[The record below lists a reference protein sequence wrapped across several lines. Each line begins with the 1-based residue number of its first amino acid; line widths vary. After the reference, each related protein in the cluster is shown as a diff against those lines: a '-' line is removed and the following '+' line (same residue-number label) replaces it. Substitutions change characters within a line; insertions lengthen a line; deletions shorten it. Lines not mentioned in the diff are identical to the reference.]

1 MRTILITNDDGIE
14 AGGIVRLAEAAA
26 EFGEVWVVAP
36 ARQMSAASHSI
47 TLHSPLDIYPHSFP
61 VPGVR
66 AFSCSGTPGDCVRTG
81 SLSILP
87 RRPDVVLSGINY
99 GYNVAS
105 DIQYS
110 ATAGAAFEAAFQG
123 LPAIAFSEEA
133 VPCHEAADR
142 YLKELLEELLKVRP
156 EPGSILN
163 VNFPGCPLEQCR
175 GILRGRKVSRG
186 MIFRDHY
193 RELQKLPGGGVRLMV
208 EGVHDAAAEEGSDLS
223 AVNEGYVSVGIVKN
237 IGY

>member
-26 EFGEVWVVAP
+26 EYGEVWVVAP

-47 TLHSPLDIYPHSFP
+47 TLHSPLDIYPHTFP
-61 VPGVR
+61 VLGVR

-142 YLKELLEELLKVRP
+142 YLKELLEELLKVRQ

-175 GILRGRKVSRG
+175 GILRDRTVSRG

>member
-14 AGGIVRLAEAAA
+14 AGGIVRLAKAAA

-110 ATAGAAFEAAFQG
+110 ATAGAAFEAAFRPSLSQRR
-123 LPAIAFSEEA
+123 
-133 VPCHEAADR
+133 R
-142 YLKELLEELLKVRP
+142 YPVTKR
-156 EPGSILN
+156 
-163 VNFPGCPLEQCR
+163 R
-175 GILRGRKVSRG
+175 T
-186 MIFRDHY
+186 DT
-193 RELQKLPGGGVRLMV
+193 
-208 EGVHDAAAEEGSDLS
+208 
-223 AVNEGYVSVGIVKN
+223 
-237 IGY
+237 

>member
-110 ATAGAAFEAAFQG
+110 GTVGAA
-123 LPAIAFSEEA
+123 SW
-133 VPCHEAADR
+133 
-142 YLKELLEELLKVRP
+142 
-156 EPGSILN
+156 
-163 VNFPGCPLEQCR
+163 
-175 GILRGRKVSRG
+175 
-186 MIFRDHY
+186 M
-193 RELQKLPGGGVRLMV
+193 
-208 EGVHDAAAEEGSDLS
+208 
-223 AVNEGYVSVGIVKN
+223 
-237 IGY
+237 

>member
-1 MRTILITNDDGIE
+1 M
-14 AGGIVRLAEAAA
+14 
-26 EFGEVWVVAP
+26 
-36 ARQMSAASHSI
+36 
-47 TLHSPLDIYPHSFP
+47 
-61 VPGVR
+61 
-66 AFSCSGTPGDCVRTG
+66 
-81 SLSILP
+81 
-87 RRPDVVLSGINY
+87 
-99 GYNVAS
+99 
-105 DIQYS
+105 
-110 ATAGAAFEAAFQG
+110 
-123 LPAIAFSEEA
+123 
-133 VPCHEAADR
+133 
-142 YLKELLEELLKVRP
+142 EELLKVRP

-237 IGY
+237 IG

>member
-1 MRTILITNDDGIE
+1 MKTILITNDDGIE

-47 TLHSPLDIYPHSFP
+47 TLHSPVDIYPHSFP

-66 AFSCSGTPGDCVRTG
+66 AFSCSGTPGDCVRVG

-99 GYNVAS
+99 GYNVAKRS
-105 DIQYS
+105 
-110 ATAGAAFEAAFQG
+110 GG
-123 LPAIAFSEEA
+123 P
-133 VPCHEAADR
+133 
-142 YLKELLEELLKVRP
+142 
-156 EPGSILN
+156 
-163 VNFPGCPLEQCR
+163 
-175 GILRGRKVSRG
+175 SRG

-193 RELQKLPGGGVRLMV
+193 RELEKLPGGGIRLMV
-208 EGVHDAAAEEGSDLS
+208 EGVRDEAAEDGTDLR
-223 AVNEGYVSVGIVKN
+223 AVTGGYVSVGIVKN

>member
-99 GYNVAS
+99 GFNVRRQGPLLRRRS
-105 DIQYS
+105 RGFRPS
-110 ATAGAAFEAAFQG
+110 PSRRKRFPATK
-123 LPAIAFSEEA
+123 L
-133 VPCHEAADR
+133 R
-142 YLKELLEELLKVRP
+142 T
-156 EPGSILN
+156 
-163 VNFPGCPLEQCR
+163 
-175 GILRGRKVSRG
+175 GILRNCWRSFLRCG
-186 MIFRDHY
+186 
-193 RELQKLPGGGVRLMV
+193 PVR
-208 EGVHDAAAEEGSDLS
+208 AAS
-223 AVNEGYVSVGIVKN
+223 
-237 IGY
+237 